1 MEKIELTWLEDN
13 ILSLHAIGITRKDI
27 IQKMEISEWLYK
39 KTMKDIKN
47 KLQTDTLIETVV
59 KAVKQKYIAV

>member
-13 ILSLHAIGITRKDI
+13 ILSLHAIGLTRKDI
-27 IQKMEISEWLYK
+27 IQKMEISEWLYR

-47 KLQTDTLIETVV
+47 KLQNDTLIETVV